1 MSSKI
6 DFEQVKADY
15 VRIARSDS
23 ALELDKAVKIV
34 NDDLPL
40 FSHPMSCQM
49 QALAGLRMRAALTPA
64 SKSDALDAII
74 QENVGRL
81 DIQSNEHFELNKEE
95 LARHAE
101 TFATICSRLDE
112 FEERLKNVE
121 STVEE
126 VQNQP
131 KTKKGQVEDSEN
143 QANVFD
149 VRLTN
154 VERGLAEVSNVLQRM
169 ADVSADSVPSGPSY
183 AVQMYTGL
191 LGNRKRRANLA
202 ERLTQEREDIVVKAQ
217 QLADEIAQYD
227 EKMRVN
233 QAQLGDIQSRLKNAE
248 MFLTAADRDAL
259 QLDNY

>member
-1 MSSKI
+1 MN
-6 DFEQVKADY
+6 E
-15 VRIARSDS
+15 
-23 ALELDKAVKIV
+23 
-34 NDDLPL
+34 DLPL

-49 QALAGLRMRAALTPA
+49 QALDGLRMRAALTPA
-64 SKSDALDAII
+64 SQSDALDAII

-81 DIQSNEHFELNKEE
+81 DIQSNEHFESNKEE

-126 VQNQP
+126 VQNRP

-183 AVQMYTGL
+183 AVQIYTGL
-191 LGNRKRRANLA
+191 RSNNMRIANLV
-202 ERLTQEREDIVVKAQ
+202 ERLTHEREDIVAKAQ
-217 QLADEIAQYD
+217 QLAVQIAEYD
-227 EKMRVN
+227 EQMRIK
-233 QAQLGDIQSRLKNAE
+233 QEELHDIQINLKNAK
-248 MFLTAADRDAL
+248 MFLTAADRVAL
-259 QLDNY
+259 QLDDS